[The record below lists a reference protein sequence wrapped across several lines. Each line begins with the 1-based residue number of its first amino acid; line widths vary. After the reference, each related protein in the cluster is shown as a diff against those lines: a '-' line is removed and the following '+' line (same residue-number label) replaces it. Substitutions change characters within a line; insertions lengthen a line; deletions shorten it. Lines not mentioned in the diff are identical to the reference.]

1 MEDQHKLAEEINI
14 AQSLQLLATAYEEIS
29 VMKMRIARDSVLHTR
44 GFLSSLT
51 EVFINV
57 KSSYTKKML
66 RDSSEN
72 RTNTSIKFNTH
83 KTNGRD
89 VFVLLSAANKLY
101 GDIVFKT
108 FTLFKQK

>member
-44 GFLSSLT
+44 NFLSSLSD
-51 EVFINV
+51 VFVNV
-57 KSSYTKKML
+57 KSSYTKKL
-66 RDSSEN
+66 AKEN
-72 RTNTSIKFNTH
+72 AEKKDPSTVLQFVTH
-83 KTNGRD
+83 KTNGKEI
-89 VFVLLSAANKLY
+89 FVLLSAANKLY

-108 FTLFKQK
+108 FHL